1 MTIREEH
8 IGLPA
13 GTRAASMAGIRRQS
27 FAMCVLLL
35 VQYGLGIDVNL
46 FVTLPGR
53 DHGAGLGAAI
63 ANGPVA
69 VSIHAV
75 LGLAL
80 IVVALSTAV
89 RAALIRHGGV
99 IALAVAGLAAL
110 TSAAINGIRFVGTAR
125 TGPPWPWRW
134 GGRWPCCA
142 TCPSCTSPAARPGG
156 AATRAASS
164 GLSPARIRV
173 L

>member
-1 MTIREEH
+1 MMTIREEH

-35 VQYGLGIDVNL
+35 VQYGLGIGVNL
-46 FVTLPGR
+46 FVTLPGQ

-80 IVVALSTAV
+80 IVVALATAV

-110 TSAAINGIRFVGTAR
+110 TSAAINGIRFVGTGQNGASMAMAL
-125 TGPPWPWRW
+125 GWAVALLCYVSIMYVA
-134 GGRWPCCA
+134 GR
-142 TCPSCTSPAARPGG
+142 
-156 AATRAASS
+156 
-164 GLSPARIRV
+164 PARR
-173 L
+173 